1 MELLGRR
8 REDGNL
14 PLFHRKAAADEP
26 PEIHGQGKDPPVD
39 SAASTRDLDQQ

>member
-1 MELLGRR
+1 MEIMELLGRR

-26 PEIHGQGKDPPVD
+26 PEGEVTVFTLVRD
-39 SAASTRDLDQQ
+39 SRIY